1 MLSFWLSVFCGFQLN
16 VSKLVIFTL
25 VFIKVSENIAQ
36 DGDGCHAEDLR
47 AEQAVWLVRIC
58 GTGNHMVR
66 ASLTQGTK

>member
-36 DGDGCHAEDLR
+36 DGDGCHAEALR
-47 AEQAVWLVRIC
+47 AEQAVWHSKNLWHRESY
-58 GTGNHMVR
+58 G
-66 ASLTQGTK
+66 

>member
-36 DGDGCHAEDLR
+36 DGG
-47 AEQAVWLVRIC
+47 WLSCRRLKS
-58 GTGNHMVR
+58 R
-66 ASLTQGTK
+66 ASCVA

>member
-25 VFIKVSENIAQ
+25 VFIKVSENIENIAQ

-47 AEQAVWLVRIC
+47 AEQAVWHSKNLWHRESY
-58 GTGNHMVR
+58 G
-66 ASLTQGTK
+66 